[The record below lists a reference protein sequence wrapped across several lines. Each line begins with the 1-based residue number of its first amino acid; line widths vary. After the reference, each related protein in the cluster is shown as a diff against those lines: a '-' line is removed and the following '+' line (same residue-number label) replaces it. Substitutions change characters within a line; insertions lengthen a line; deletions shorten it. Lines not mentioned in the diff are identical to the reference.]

1 MVKASVLG
9 MILKIIDLLLKS
21 HPPSANE
28 LMHYTCQDTD
38 TSRLLWNSALLF
50 SKVAGQIINT
60 KLFIIHTNTAVL

>member
-28 LMHYTCQDTD
+28 LMYYTCQDTD
-38 TSRLLWNSALLF
+38 TSRLLLS